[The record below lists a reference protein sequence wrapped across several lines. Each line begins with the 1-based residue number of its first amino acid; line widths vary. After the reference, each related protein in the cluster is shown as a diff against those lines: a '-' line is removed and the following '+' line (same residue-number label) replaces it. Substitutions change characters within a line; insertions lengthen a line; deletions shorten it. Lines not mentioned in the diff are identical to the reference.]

1 MIAHIGS
8 VHGKVEKCIPK
19 EHRIPLSTKS
29 MSIPSNSINDRLAS
43 GDENKNDKNSNSI
56 KDERSPSPIEH
67 IISVETVALPEHHP
81 STLNPDDDC
90 QIDFEL
96 KIEMIES
103 VPSDNDTGQ
112 IQEDN
117 TDYKEDSPENVKVKE
132 DLRRVL
138 DSDTDDE

>member
-8 VHGKVEKCIPK
+8 VHGKVEQYIPK
-19 EHRIPLSTKS
+19 EHRISLSSKS
-29 MSIPSNSINDRLAS
+29 ILSESINERLAN
-43 GDENKNDKNSNSI
+43 GDENKNDKNSDSI
-56 KDERSPSPIEH
+56 KDDRSPSPTEN
-67 IISVETVALPEHHP
+67 IISVETVELPELLP

-90 QIDFEL
+90 QINFDL
-96 KIEMIES
+96 KIERIES
-103 VPSDNDTGQ
+103 VPSDNNTGQ

-117 TDYKEDSPENVKVKE
+117 TDSKEDSPENVKVTE